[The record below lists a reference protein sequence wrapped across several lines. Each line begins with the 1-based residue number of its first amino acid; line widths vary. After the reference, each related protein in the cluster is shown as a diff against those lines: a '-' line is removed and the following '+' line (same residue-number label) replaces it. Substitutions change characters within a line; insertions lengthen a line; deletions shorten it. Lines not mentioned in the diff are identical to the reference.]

1 MKKNTETTAI
11 VVPARPKNE
20 RTLLSD
26 IRGAGE
32 FVQNL
37 ILVVC
42 LALAGIGAVKALS
55 GKVNKASDDAGNR
68 IETEVK

>member
-1 MKKNTETTAI
+1 MKTNKTAI
-11 VVPARPKNE
+11 VPARQ

-26 IRGAGE
+26 IRGANE

-55 GKVNKASDDAGNR
+55 GQVGKASDSAGKR
-68 IETEVK
+68 IESEVK

>member
-1 MKKNTETTAI
+1 MKKNIETAI
-11 VVPARPKNE
+11 ARPKTQ

-26 IRGAGE
+26 IRGANE

-55 GKVNKASDDAGNR
+55 GKVNKSSDDAGKR
-68 IETEVK
+68 IESEVK